1 MGTNIKA
8 ILVNSFPNFPW
19 DASFLSNTLLGF
31 ISAIIA
37 FFIFL
42 LGLKIL
48 QSILLHAFRPMEK
61 REGSIGSAFLYII
74 RGLRPPFY
82 FFLALY
88 FSLNYLVIAGS
99 FRRAFDAFILIW
111 VVYEVT
117 RALTLFVNFLIRKRF
132 SDGTDTDTD
141 EKHTAS
147 ALGVFTRIIIWIIGV
162 LFVLSNLGVEIS
174 SLLAGLGIGGV
185 AIAFATQNIIADIFS
200 SFAIYLDKPFKV
212 GDNIKLGDVTGK
224 VKKIGLRTTRLLGP
238 DGEEVVI
245 PNKELASSKLH
256 NFGTK
261 KK

>member
-1 MGTNIKA
+1 MSGNIKA
-8 ILVNSFPNFPW
+8 ILVNFFPNFPW
-19 DASFLSNTLLGF
+19 DIPFFNNTLLSF
-31 ISAIIA
+31 VSAIVA
-37 FFIFL
+37 FFVFL
-42 LGLKIL
+42 LGLKLL
-48 QSILLHAFRPMEK
+48 QSIFLRAFRPMEE
-61 REGSIGSAFLYII
+61 REGSVGAAFLSII
-74 RGLRPPFY
+74 RSLRPPFY

-88 FSLNYLVIAGS
+88 FSLNYLVIPGA
-99 FRRAFDAFILIW
+99 FRRVLDAFILIW
-111 VVYEVT
+111 VVYEAAH
-117 RALTLFVNFLIRKRF
+117 ALTLFVNFLIQKRF
-132 SDGTDTDTD
+132 SEGAEAE

-147 ALGVFTRIIIWIIGV
+147 ALGVFTRIIIWIIGA

-174 SLLAGLGIGGV
+174 SLLAGLGIGGI

-212 GDNIKLGDVTGK
+212 GDHIKLGDVSGK
-224 VKKIGLRTTRLLGP
+224 VKKIGLRTTRLHGP